1 MRARTA
7 GVILLMSASCAAPP
21 PPAPFR
27 DSIDELARRALA
39 SGKHMGLVI
48 GVLKDGESAAWGY
61 GRRSADDP
69 QPPDGHSVFEIGSVT
84 KAFTGILLARAVEW
98 KKLALD
104 DPARKHLPEGMSLPS
119 RDGKEITLVHLA
131 THTSG
136 LPRLPSNLAPADPAN
151 PYADYT
157 VERLAKFLSG
167 HKLRRDPGQKY
178 EYSNLGA
185 GLLGQLLATKEGC
198 HTYEQLVRCR
208 VCGPLGLADT
218 RVTLT
223 DSMKSRLVPGHD
235 EKLKRVPNWDVPTL
249 AGAGALR
256 STADDML
263 AFLAANVE
271 LKPGPLKKAM
281 ALSHVARADADGGGT
296 RIGLGWHMTPLPVS
310 KRSMIWHNGGT
321 GGYSS
326 FAGFVPETRTA
337 VVVLS
342 NSTEAIDFTAMMA
355 LEILNR

>member
-1 MRARTA
+1 MKVRIA
-7 GVILLMSASCAAPP
+7 GVLLLMSASCAAPP

-39 SGKHMGLVI
+39 SGKHMGLVV
-48 GVLKDGESAAWGY
+48 GVLKDGEAATWGY
-61 GRRSADDP
+61 GRRSVDDP
-69 QPPDGHSVFEIGSVT
+69 RPPDGRSVFEIGSVT
-84 KAFTGILLARAVEW
+84 KALTGILLALAVERGD
-98 KKLALD
+98 LALD
-104 DPARKHLPEGMSLPS
+104 DPARKHLPESLSLPS
-119 RDGKEITLVHLA
+119 REGKEITLAHLA

-167 HKLRRDPGQKY
+167 HKLRRDPGLTY

-185 GLLGQLLATKEGC
+185 GLLGHLLAIES
-198 HTYEQLVRCR
+198 HLTYEQLVGCR
-208 VCGPLGLADT
+208 ICDALDLRDT
-218 RVTLT
+218 RITLT

-235 EKLKRVPNWDVPTL
+235 EKLRRVPNWDIPAL

-263 AFLAANVE
+263 AFLAANLN
-271 LKPGPLKKAM
+271 LKPGPLQKAM
-281 ALSHVARADADGGGT
+281 ALSQVPRADADGGGT
-296 RIGLGWHMTPLPVS
+296 RIGLGWHVTPLPMS
-310 KRSMIWHNGGT
+310 KRTMVWHNGGT

-342 NSTEAIDFTAMMA
+342 NTTESIDFAAMMA